1 MGLKGRCSMK
11 LTRGTGGPVSA
22 GAVPAC
28 WVRFWG
34 GCSLCSLA
42 SQHLMCLNVLGGGG
56 LSAGVAGAGWH
67 HSGSPAGS
75 GDAGCS
81 MGIPSGNSSMEMSIM
96 H

>member
-1 MGLKGRCSMK
+1 M
-11 LTRGTGGPVSA
+11 SA

-28 WVRFWG
+28 WARFGG

-42 SQHLMCLNVLGGGG
+42 SPASDAPGRPWGGG
-56 LSAGVAGAGWH
+56 LSPGVAGAGWH

-81 MGIPSGNSSMEMSIM
+81 MGIPSGNSSMEISIM